1 MRLRNVGFLAGF
13 LAVILLG
20 LMLTVLPQPAMAQ
33 INTVNLSGTVSDP
46 QGLAIGSAK
55 VTVANSA
62 TGAERSTTTNGE
74 GQYKIIGLPPG
85 SYTLT
90 VEATGF
96 AKLVSENLV
105 LTLGVAAQ
113 YNPQLSLKAATAT
126 VTVSGESSV
135 VETTK
140 TDVSATITP
149 TQIDNLPIN
158 RRDYIHFTLLTPQ
171 AAPDDTPSIGAA
183 PTSGLNF
190 GGQRGRSN
198 EISVDGADAIDYSVN
213 GVRATVSQEAV
224 QEFQV
229 ITSNYMPEYGRAMGG
244 VVNIVTKS
252 GSNQIHGNVFGFLR
266 QKDLQARDPFSVQ
279 GSFNPATDS
288 VDLVPIKQSYT
299 RVQAGATLGGP
310 IQKDK
315 TFYFFSY
322 ETIRSEAT
330 GFTNIG
336 TDNFDLE
343 PVPGASVCSSSPLL
357 LTSGAT
363 GQAAFYPAAIAAAGG
378 CSSPFAAG
386 LIQAAALSGG
396 ASAVALLGNTGA
408 LPPALNGF
416 PEDGVPLPASFQGLV
431 SLLGNYP
438 TKEGTSFWSL
448 KLDHIWNSKNTS
460 FIRASV
466 SPSLVTG
473 IQVNAENQNFGQN
486 AGNRTSLQQT
496 RDLDI
501 VGQHTTAFHDDWF
514 NEFRFQFARRGLHYG
529 YSDLAGGS
537 DPAVNITGYAFFG
550 REPFSTEDR
559 TEHRY
564 EWTDDLTLTKGSHT
578 MKFGA
583 DVNYLHVGTNAAQI
597 FELNYGGVYNFSSL
611 DASSL
616 GLPSALPPFNAVQ
629 AYGLG
634 IPTEFYQGIGNS
646 NTPTTDKLL
655 GVFWQDSWK
664 MRRHLTLNYGVRYD
678 VDWNPLFPPATTL
691 NATAEKAFGVQQGLP
706 FNAHNIAPRVG
717 LAWDPWGTGKTVVR
731 AGFGLFYDHP
741 PAALAFLANAFD
753 GAESSLIEAG
763 PGAPSFA
770 TLDNPA
776 NFGALNASS
785 IFQGT
790 LTGAIT
796 GCTTSAAQPAVMCY
810 QANQQRFNPTFANSL
825 FTGQNYLTANG
836 GVGFPLTV
844 LPFTIPIQSNFKYAY
859 AEQANLTIEREITKD
874 LTLSVGYNY
883 THGIHLDH
891 TVNINVTN
899 PALLVSNDNNA
910 VEIGAV
916 TPGSNPLALTLPS
929 TPNAACG
936 STPAYNFTGAGSIAF
951 VAPGILG
958 VGYTGQNCSGTPIGY
973 IGTPA
978 VFNFF
983 RPSGPNPSFAGLVGG
998 YNTLLGLAQLA
1009 GFPAGKV
1016 IGGVPVQVPWSDI
1029 DPQNSSGNSVY
1040 NALTVTV
1047 NKRFSNHFQFLTGWT
1062 YSHSI
1067 DDSTDLSTLLNPQDN
1082 SFPALD
1088 RGNSDFDQRHRW
1100 ITSGVY
1106 LSPGGKSGDGFWKR
1120 VFGNFTVAPIIEV
1133 SSGRPYNVLIG
1144 SDPNLDLGTS
1154 TNRPSVLPAGA
1165 AVPPGFPAATSSPYI
1180 KGFEFIVPTRCI
1192 DNTGAPF
1199 GPYPDVPSP
1208 PYGCTGNLA
1217 RNYFTRPGYFDIDLR
1232 IARTF
1237 YLNERWNIEAIADG
1251 FNMLNRFNTGD
1262 VDPLCDPTAGSTSC
1276 TAGQP
1281 TAALDPRTFQFA
1293 LKLNW

>member
-1 MRLRNVGFLAGF
+1 MRLRNVGVVV
-13 LAVILLG
+13 AVLLG
-20 LMLTVLPQPAMAQ
+20 LALVVLPQPAMAQ
-33 INTVNLSGTVSDP
+33 INTVNLSGIVTDP
-46 QGLAIGSAK
+46 QGLAVGNAK

-62 TGAERSTTTNGE
+62 TGAERNATTDGA
-74 GQYKIIGLPPG
+74 GQYRLLGLTPG
-85 SYTLT
+85 SYTMT

-96 AKLVSENLV
+96 AKLVSENLE
-105 LTLGVAAQ
+105 LTLGVTAQ
-113 YNPQLSLKAATAT
+113 YNPQLSLKATTAT
-126 VTVSGESSV
+126 VTVTGESSV

-140 TDVSATITP
+140 TDVSASITP
-149 TQIDNLPIN
+149 TQINNLPIN

-171 AAPDDTPSIGAA
+171 SAPDDTPSIGAA

-198 EISVDGADAIDYSVN
+198 EVSVDGADAIDYSVN

-252 GSNQIHGNVFGFLR
+252 GSNEIHGNIFGFLR

-288 VDLVPIKQSYT
+288 VDLVPTKQSYT

-336 TDNFDLE
+336 TNNFDLV
-343 PVPGASVCSSSPLL
+343 PVPGASVCSSTPLL
-357 LTSGAT
+357 LTGGAT
-363 GQAAFYPAAIAAAGG
+363 GQAAFYPAEITAAGG
-378 CSSPFAAG
+378 CSSPFATG

-408 LPPALNGF
+408 LPPSLNGF
-416 PEDGVPLPASFQGLV
+416 PEDSVPLPASFQGLV

-448 KLDHIWNSKNTS
+448 KLDHIWNSRNTS

-473 IQVNAENQNFGQN
+473 IQVNAENQTFGQN

-564 EWTDDLTLTKGSHT
+564 EWTDNFTWTKGPHT

-583 DVNYLHVGTNAAQI
+583 DVNYLKVGSNAAQI
-597 FELNYGGVYNFSSL
+597 FELNYGGVYDFSSL
-611 DASSL
+611 TAADL
-616 GLPSALPPFNAVQ
+616 GLPSALPAFNAVQ

-634 IPTEFYQGIGNS
+634 LPSEYFQGIGNS
-646 NTPTTDKLL
+646 NTLTTDKLL

-664 MRRHLTLNYGVRYD
+664 LRRHLTLNYGVRYD
-678 VDWNPLFPPATTL
+678 VDWNPIFPPATSL
-691 NATAEKAFGVQQGLP
+691 NATAEKAFGVEQGLP
-706 FNAHNIAPRVG
+706 FNSHNIAPRVA
-717 LAWDPWGTGKTVVR
+717 LAWDPWGDGKTVVR
-731 AGFGLFYDHP
+731 VGFGLFYDHP
-741 PAALAFLANAFD
+741 AAALAFLANSFD
-753 GAESSLIEAG
+753 GANSSLIEAG
-763 PGAPSFA
+763 PGSPSFA

-776 NFGALNASS
+776 NFSALNASS

-836 GVGFPLTV
+836 GFGFPLTL
-844 LPFTIPIQSNFKYAY
+844 LPFTIPIESNFKYAY
-859 AEQANLTIEREITKD
+859 AEQGNFTVERELTRD
-874 LTLSVGYNY
+874 LKLSAGYSY
-883 THGIHLDH
+883 THGVHLDH

-916 TPGSNPLALTLPS
+916 APGSNPLGLTLPS
-929 TPNAACG
+929 APNAVCG
-936 STPAYNFTGAGSIAF
+936 STPAFNFTGGGSIGF

-958 VGYTGQNCSGTPIGY
+958 VGYTGQNCSGSPVGY

-998 YNTLLGLAQLA
+998 YSTLYGLAQLA
-1009 GFPAGKV
+1009 GFPTGKIV
-1016 IGGVPVQVPWSDI
+1016 GGAPVQVPWSDI
-1029 DPQNSSGNSVY
+1029 DPQSSSGNSVY

-1047 NKRFSNHFQFLTGWT
+1047 NKRFSHHFQFLTGWT
-1062 YSHSI
+1062 YSHTI

-1082 SFPALD
+1082 SFPVLD

-1106 LSPGGKSGDGFWKR
+1106 LSPGGKSGDSIWKR

-1144 SDPNLDLGTS
+1144 SDPNLDLGTA

-1165 AVPPGFPAATSSPYI
+1165 SVPNGLPAATSSPFI
-1180 KGFEFIVPTRCI
+1180 KGFEFIDPTRCI
-1192 DNTGAPF
+1192 DSTGAPF
-1199 GPYPDVPSP
+1199 SSPIVPSP
-1208 PYGCTGNLA
+1208 PYGCTGDLA

-1251 FNMLNRFNTGD
+1251 FNMLNRFNAAD